1 METTTTVNS
10 SLFDTFRK
18 SIIPGEFVRVEYLT
32 DLHEFIKTDVLIK
45 RIDTNAIEIGT
56 GEEISI
62 DRIVRIDG
70 VLSPNFPGY
79 ESYSCDC

>member
-1 METTTTVNS
+1 METTIIGNS
-10 SLFDTFRK
+10 SSFDTFRK
-18 SIIPGEFVRVEYLT
+18 SIILGKFVRVEYLT

-45 RIDTNAIEIGT
+45 KTDTNAIEIGT
-56 GEEISI
+56 GEEIAI